1 MEKINFIK
9 MHGLGN
15 DFVIIDKRLN
25 NIEITRSLINK
36 LSDRNSG
43 AGCDQLITIEA
54 AKQKDIYARI
64 EIFNPNGDKAEACGN
79 GTRCVAKLLFDES
92 NLNEIQII
100 SDAGILNAK
109 KIDSDNISVNLGKL
123 STHWEEIP
131 LSKEVDSLDMPINFD
146 GFSNGVAINIG
157 NPHCV
162 FFGENIEG
170 VDLNNIGPIV
180 ENHELFPNKTNVE
193 IVEIINK
200 RKIKMRV
207 WERGAGLTLACGSG
221 ACASVYAGQ
230 LKNMLSKNIGIE
242 VELERGSLFINIINQ
257 EAIMTGP
264 AEISFY
270 GSIEI

>member
-1 MEKINFIK
+1 MGKINFIK

-15 DFVIIDKRLN
+15 DFIIIDKRLN
-25 NIEITRSLINK
+25 NIEITRGLINQ

-43 AGCDQLITIEA
+43 AGCDQLITIETT
-54 AKQKDIYARI
+54 KQKDVHARI

-92 NLNEIQII
+92 DLNEIQIL
-100 SDAGILNAK
+100 SDAGTLNAK
-109 KIDSDNISVNLGKL
+109 KTNSDNISINLGRL
-123 STHWEEIP
+123 STHWKKIP
-131 LSKEVDSLDMPINFD
+131 LSKEVDSLNIPINLD

-157 NPHCV
+157 NPHCI
-162 FFGENIEG
+162 FFGKNIKD
-170 VDLNNIGPIV
+170 VDLNNIGPNV

-193 IVEIINK
+193 IVEVINE

-221 ACASVYAGQ
+221 ACAAVYAGQ
-230 LKNMLSKNIGIE
+230 LKNILSKNTEVE
-242 VELERGSLFINIINQ
+242 VELERGSLFINIKNQ
-257 EAIMTGP
+257 EAIMIGP

-270 GSIEI
+270 GSFEI